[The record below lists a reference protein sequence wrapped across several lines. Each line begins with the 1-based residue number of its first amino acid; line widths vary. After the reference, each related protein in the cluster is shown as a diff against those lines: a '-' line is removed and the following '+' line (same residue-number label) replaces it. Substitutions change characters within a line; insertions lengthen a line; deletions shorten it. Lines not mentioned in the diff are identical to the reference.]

1 MKSSRSL
8 KFKVAGIRTL
18 TYGMPALI
26 NPQNCSGSKMIRF
39 PTLLRLSDAP
49 SQPQPQACLLAA
61 GHKRYALTTDEA
73 QLPEQVLTQEEV
85 DAILDEVTFGRN
97 CQKLN

>member
-1 MKSSRSL
+1 MKSSSSL

-18 TYGMPALI
+18 TYRIPALL
-26 NPQNCSGSKMIRF
+26 NPQNCSGTKMIRF

-61 GHKRYALTTDEA
+61 GHKRYALTSGEA
-73 QLPEQVLTQEEV
+73 ELPEQVLTQEEV
-85 DAILDEVTFGRN
+85 DALLDAVTFG
-97 CQKLN
+97 LN